1 MTMTRKMTNV
11 MAFGA
16 DAQQEFRETGK
27 GLGLLGM
34 AGGKLRHGGIQKDQK
49 IMKKRDTRGIGGGSG
64 ATNGMASSLV
74 MTPMQGMELINP
86 DLLERQVKQAQGN
99 ETYFSTKS
107 GFSTVLQLKQNKQPM
122 APPKKP
128 ATLGSGMIL

>member
-1 MTMTRKMTNV
+1 MTMTRKMTNI

-16 DAQQEFRETGK
+16 EAQQEYRETGK

-49 IMKKRDTRGIGGGSG
+49 IMKKRDIRGIIPGGSSG
-64 ATNGMASSLV
+64 ATNGLASSLV

-86 DLLERQVKQAQGN
+86 DILERQLKKAQGN
-99 ETYFSTKS
+99 ESYFSSKS
-107 GFSTVLQLKQNKQPM
+107 GFSTVLQLKQHSQRP
-122 APPKKP
+122 
-128 ATLGSGMIL
+128 